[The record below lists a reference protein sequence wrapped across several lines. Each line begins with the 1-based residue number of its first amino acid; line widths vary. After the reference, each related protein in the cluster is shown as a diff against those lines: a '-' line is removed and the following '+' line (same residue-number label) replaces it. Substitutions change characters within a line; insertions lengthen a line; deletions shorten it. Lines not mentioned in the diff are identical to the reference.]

1 MAKKNGGKVI
11 QMLSPENYIRKKAR
25 TLPIYECMVNDEW
38 EDSRM
43 VQLSVAR
50 QHTNGN
56 VTVCFYLVDLLCLG
70 VKDTHYMFN
79 ISMTEYREQ
88 IDDVN
93 TEMPLSLVNYELV
106 HNIVFAGLEF
116 ADDYGFKPHKDFTS
130 ITRFMLEE
138 DTDDVELIEIEC
150 GMKGNP
156 AFMRGPFDD
165 DAKVK
170 RIIAQLEKTAG
181 PGNYTVMDGDEDFMD
196 DELIDEFYDEFGD
209 EFYDDK
215 FDEMPFDEKKEMFLD
230 LSSRLEDLDEEE
242 QEDIGRLVNS
252 LIDELIDVDLHNTY
266 FDEFH
271 EALKIETRDD
281 RVDDQ
286 VLGIKTGEPPVSEEL
301 KSRFLHIYQLIGN
314 NHKQAEKELDIF
326 EKESRGLPAVYFL
339 ELLHLQAQE
348 SRKFSKRIKQ
358 YAFQYPDYPLMRL
371 LWATEQILSGTNI
384 QEAEGYPFASETF
397 FPGRGTIHPLEY
409 HYFLTLHLF
418 LAASENDLTKTEAF
432 ASVLGELDL
441 PEDEYEVFG
450 AMISMIKIGQ
460 LLTHLTQ

>member
-1 MAKKNGGKVI
+1 MAKRNGGKVI

-70 VKDTHYMFN
+70 VKDTHFMFN
-79 ISMTEYREQ
+79 ATMSEYRHQFDRFE
-88 IDDVN
+88 DRMSFV
-93 TEMPLSLVNYELV
+93 PVSYELA
-106 HNIVFAGLEF
+106 HNIVFASLEF

-130 ITRFMLEE
+130 VTRFMLEE

-181 PGNYTVMDGDEDFMD
+181 PENYIVIDGDEDF
-196 DELIDEFYDEFGD
+196 DED

-215 FDEMPFDEKKEMFLD
+215 FEEMPFDEKKEMFLEMG
-230 LSSRLEDLDEEE
+230 SRIEDLNEEE
-242 QEDIGRLVNS
+242 QKDMGRLVSS
-252 LIDELIDVDLHNTY
+252 LIDELIDIDLHNKY
-266 FDEFH
+266 FDE
-271 EALKIETRDD
+271 LYETLNIKTSNDQ
-281 RVDDQ
+281 VDDQ
-286 VLGIKTGEPPVSEEL
+286 VLGINTGERLVPEKL
-301 KSRFLHIYQLIGN
+301 KTQFLHIYQLIGDN
-314 NHKQAEKELDIF
+314 PEQAKKELKIF
-326 EKESRGLPAVYFL
+326 EKESKGLPAVFFL
-339 ELLHLQAQE
+339 ELVFLQKKE
-348 SRKFSKRIKQ
+348 SRKFPKRLKE
-358 YAFQYPDYPLMRL
+358 YALKYPDYPLIRLMR
-371 LWATEQILSGTNI
+371 ATEQVLSLENI
-384 QEAEGYPFASETF
+384 QEAEGYPFTKKTF
-397 FPGRGTIHPLEY
+397 FPQRKTIHPIEY
-409 HYFLTLHLF
+409 NYFLTLHLF
-418 LAASENDLTKTEAF
+418 LVASENDLTKTEAF

-441 PEDEYEVFG
+441 PEIEYEVFDT
-450 AMISMIKIGQ
+450 MISMIKIDQ
-460 LLTHLTQ
+460 LLTYITR